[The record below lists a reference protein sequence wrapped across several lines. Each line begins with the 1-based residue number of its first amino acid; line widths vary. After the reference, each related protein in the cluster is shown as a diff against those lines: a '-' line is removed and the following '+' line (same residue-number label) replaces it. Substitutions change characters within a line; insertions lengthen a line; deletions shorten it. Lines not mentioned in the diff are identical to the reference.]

1 MTTDARAAAW
11 ITAWDCLTEADR
23 CRKTAIEAR
32 TDAVRDAYR
41 TAMTD
46 LQRQGELFAALVNAS
61 DHVGLTAGGEL
72 DRRLAEERERN
83 DRNRDMFEEF
93 KTTKT
98 AAEETA

>member
-23 CRKTAIEAR
+23 CRKKSNEVKTPEI
-32 TDAVRDAYR
+32 RDAYR
-41 TAMTD
+41 TAITD
-46 LQRQGELFAALVNAS
+46 LQRQGELFAALANVS
-61 DHVGLTAGGEL
+61 DLVGLTAGETL
-72 DRRLAEERERN
+72 DRRLADESERN